1 MLLRRIAMSLGL
13 MVSMGTMLAARAQT
27 PTKEPGPPFPDMTGQ
42 YCTAFQVLLHAITND
57 ASTITFSDGRIH
69 IAGHVV
75 LSATNVVTKKTIIVN
90 ATGPGAVTAD
100 GTTFRLEGPA
110 LLFGEAG
117 FFGPGSP
124 PELSAVVGVTIVDL
138 TAGTILQRARNSTDL
153 CPLLAQ

>member
-1 MLLRRIAMSLGL
+1 MHLRRIAISLGF
-13 MVSMGTMLAARAQT
+13 MVSMGCMLAAGAQA
-27 PTKEPGPPFPDMTGQ
+27 PTKEPGPPFPNMTGQ

-75 LSATNVVTKKTIIVN
+75 LSATNMVTGKTIIVN
-90 ATGPGAVTAD
+90 ASGPAGITAD
-100 GTTFRLEGPA
+100 GTTIRLEGRT

-124 PELSAVVGVTIVDL
+124 AELSAAVGVTIVDL
-138 TAGTILQRARNSTDL
+138 TTGTILQRARNSTDL
-153 CPLLAQ
+153 CPLLA